1 MYLGDADCKCP
12 GSAVPRGALRARRLG
27 GLGAG
32 VTTASSAGGGYIG
45 TPEEYMGTG
54 CPSGM
59 IAVGAAYRDKTGTNW
74 NIKCARP
81 APPPPVVR
89 QPPPA
94 PVINV
99 APVTTVSPNIQTQVT
114 PQISPVFQQSSG
126 SGALTAGGA
135 SQQTGAQSGAGG
147 SAPGGSSAGAGI
159 SAQELQK
166 ILAEQETL
174 RQQADQRAREEQ
186 QRLLAQQAAS
196 AAAQQEQM
204 LKTLADQDAA
214 ARAKLQEDMERARQE
229 AAEAAAAA
237 AAAAPKV
244 TQTPVI
250 IPAGT
255 PSPPIFD
262 TAAPA
267 PIAPAEPLKKPINVY
282 MVGGAVLLIIAGAVY
297 YMGKKRKRK

>member
-1 MYLGDADCKCP
+1 MYLGDAGCGCP
-12 GSAVPRGALRARRLG
+12 GSAVPRGTARARRLG

-32 VTTASSAGGGYIG
+32 VTTASGGSAGYIG
-45 TPEEYMGTG
+45 TPQEFMGTG
-54 CPSGM
+54 CPAGM
-59 IAVGAAYRDKTGTNW
+59 VAVGAAYRDKTGTNW
-74 NIKCARP
+74 NVKCAQP
-81 APPPPVVR
+81 APPPAPR
-89 QPPPA
+89 PPP
-94 PVINV
+94 PQQTVVNV

-126 SGALTAGGA
+126 SGSLTAGGA

-174 RQQADQRAREEQ
+174 RQQADQRARDEQ

-214 ARAKLQEDMERARQE
+214 ARARLQEDMEKARKDAE
-229 AAEAAAAA
+229 AAAAAA

-262 TAAPA
+262 TPAPA
-267 PIAPAEPLKKPINVY
+267 PIAPPEPLKKPINVY
-282 MVGGAVLLIIAGAVY
+282 MVGGAVLLIIAGTVY
-297 YMGKKRKRK
+297 YLGKKRKRK